1 MYWLPSYHSLM
12 LSLSMMIEIIV
23 MPFGILFINQINQEL
38 FYMMKNVL
46 PRDAMGSFY
55 LIIRVLRF

>member
-46 PRDAMGSFY
+46 PRDAMGSF
-55 LIIRVLRF
+55 I